1 MRTAL
6 IGGLLGVFC
15 LLGGGCNK
23 YEDKAVETVRQNRAD
38 LQTCVDAAFGR
49 NAALKGELELG
60 FEVAPDGRVTRF
72 AVLKND
78 TGDSLLGD
86 CIQTKAPNWA
96 FPAPASG
103 KVEQFKYK
111 MNVKK

>member
-1 MRTAL
+1 MRTVL
-6 IGGLLGVFC
+6 IGGLLTVAC
-15 LLGGGCNK
+15 LLGSGCNK
-23 YEDKAVETVRQNRAD
+23 YEDKAVETVRQYRGD

-49 NAALKGELELG
+49 NPALKGELELG

-78 TGDSLLGD
+78 SGDSLLGD

>member
-6 IGGLLGVFC
+6 IGGLLSVCC
-15 LLGGGCNK
+15 LLGNGCNK
-23 YEDKAVETVRQNRAD
+23 YEDKGIETVRQNRGD
-38 LQTCVDAAFGR
+38 LQYCVDAAFGR
-49 NAALKGELELG
+49 NPALKGELELG

-72 AVLKND
+72 AVLKNE
-78 TGDSLLGD
+78 TGDAELGG
-86 CIQTKAPNWA
+86 CIQGKAPSWA